1 MTRQFGIALGIAV
14 LIAVLSG
21 ADKSGILSSFR
32 NGWEVMMAAAL
43 ASAIAAVAVGR
54 IRIEAVPASAVPE
67 LELAG

>member
-1 MTRQFGIALGIAV
+1 
-14 LIAVLSG
+14 
-21 ADKSGILSSFR
+21 
-32 NGWEVMMAAAL
+32 MMAAAL